1 MTWRPRR
8 SPNWK
13 GNRKYL
19 DCKYLACLGDNCDK
33 SIQNHIAKSRNPCIT
48 YMTKGTGVGKFK
60 LFWPVCQLHYKRVQN
75 GASWN
80 STFTGLWAPE
90 KKKKK
95 KVTNDHQS
103 GRRPPKKKKDQ
114 ILCVYCCLFIII
126 IKFFF
131 SLRAVC
137 PIDLFDFFQLFFPS
151 PFSSFPLF
159 SQLSSPFVYPC
170 RSLRQLKPLLY
181 IDTPSLHT
189 ALGRSPS
196 PASRRYSSHS
206 TLRTSAIPLD
216 DTHTPLNITLC
227 RLCSS
232 IASPIDCF

>member
-75 GASWN
+75 GASWT

-90 KKKKK
+90 KKK

-103 GRRPPKKKKDQ
+103 GRRPPKKKKRPNSLC
-114 ILCVYCCLFIII
+114 ILFIIIIII

-131 SLRAVC
+131 LYALSVQLTFSTFFNFFFLLLFLLSL
-137 PIDLFDFFQLFFPS
+137 
-151 PFSSFPLF
+151 SF
-159 SQLSSPFVYPC
+159 LSYH
-170 RSLRQLKPLLY
+170 RLLY
-181 IDTPSLHT
+181 
-189 ALGRSPS
+189 
-196 PASRRYSSHS
+196 
-206 TLRTSAIPLD
+206 TLAAPYA
-216 DTHTPLNITLC
+216 N
-227 RLCSS
+227 
-232 IASPIDCF
+232 

>member
-95 KVTNDHQS
+95 KSPTTINQAA
-103 GRRPPKKKKDQ
+103 GPLKKKKARFS
-114 ILCVYCCLFIII
+114 VYIVVYLLLLLN
-126 IKFFF
+126 FFF
-131 SLRAVC
+131 LYALSVQLTFSTFFNFFFLLLFLLSL
-137 PIDLFDFFQLFFPS
+137 
-151 PFSSFPLF
+151 SF
-159 SQLSSPFVYPC
+159 LSY
-170 RSLRQLKPLLY
+170 LRLLY
-181 IDTPSLHT
+181 
-189 ALGRSPS
+189 
-196 PASRRYSSHS
+196 
-206 TLRTSAIPLD
+206 TLAAPYA
-216 DTHTPLNITLC
+216 N
-227 RLCSS
+227 
-232 IASPIDCF
+232 